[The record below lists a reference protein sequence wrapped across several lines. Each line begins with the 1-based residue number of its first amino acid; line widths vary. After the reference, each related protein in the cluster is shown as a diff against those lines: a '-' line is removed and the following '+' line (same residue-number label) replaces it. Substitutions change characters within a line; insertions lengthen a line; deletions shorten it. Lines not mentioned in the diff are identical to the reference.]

1 MAASRIFANA
11 LNLLIE
17 SIIFTGVKGSIQWFY
32 DMR

>member
-17 SIIFTGVKGSIQWFY
+17 SIIFYGRKGFNT
-32 DMR
+32 MVL